1 MKKILMKKILVNKIK
16 FFSAYI
22 KHWSIKHKEKLRKKA
37 CERYQNLS
45 EEEKD
50 KR

>member
-1 MKKILMKKILVNKIK
+1 MKKFLMKKILVNKIK
-16 FFSAYI
+16 FFSTYI
-22 KHWSIKHKEKLRKKA
+22 NNLSIKHKKKLRKKA

-50 KR
+50 KS